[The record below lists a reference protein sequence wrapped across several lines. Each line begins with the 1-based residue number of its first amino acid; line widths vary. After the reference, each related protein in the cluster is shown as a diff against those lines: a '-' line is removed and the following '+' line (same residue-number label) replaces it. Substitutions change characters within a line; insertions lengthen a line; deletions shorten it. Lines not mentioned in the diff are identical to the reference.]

1 MLRSRVVLDLL
12 AARQAARQ
20 TGEQQ
25 LQAKSQP
32 ITRIRNRP
40 ALHTSSSPKVQSRP
54 FHRQDV
60 STAAPRIT
68 TSGASSVILARLQ
81 ARKERLAAACSSS
94 DKASIPDKRETWATV
109 RQRHA
114 TRPSGGAS
122 SKKPGEHSILTIVAR
137 RMVTDILPAPRQP
150 LNAHRARQ
158 LPPVVEKL
166 NKPARQVSPAA
177 SVMTGSSF
185 SYIAPIVVAQA
196 TSSPRKSST
205 SSSSRARLTLAQV
218 R

>member
-94 DKASIPDKRETWATV
+94 DKASIPGKRETWATV

-122 SKKPGEHSILTIVAR
+122 SKKPGEHSILPSSLIAWLLTSC
-137 RMVTDILPAPRQP
+137 
-150 LNAHRARQ
+150 Q
-158 LPPVVEKL
+158 LP
-166 NKPARQVSPAA
+166 VSL
-177 SVMTGSSF
+177 STRTGLVNSHRSL
-185 SYIAPIVVAQA
+185 
-196 TSSPRKSST
+196 RN
-205 SSSSRARLTLAQV
+205 
-218 R
+218 